1 MSENDEATDYI
12 DIDFD
17 DGTQGRC
24 EVQGVFDLDGEEYIA
39 LLPEDGSDDV
49 YLYGY
54 HEYEEDQTY
63 ELVDILDDDLFQRV
77 SDRYDEV
84 AAEQAEIDEELAAE
98 EDAEAEAEEE
108 AAEEDSEE

>member
-17 DGTQGRC
+17 DGTQVRC
-24 EVQGVFDLDGEEYIA
+24 EVQGMFDLDGEEYIA